1 MADLRCDLT
10 YAVRMLFKGKGMT
23 AVVVLTLALGIG
35 ANTAIF
41 SIVTGVLTRALPY
54 EDSEQLVYLSENSAQ
69 MPLISV
75 NPMNYEDWREQNQV
89 FSEMAIYRGGTLNF
103 VGDGEPERL
112 EALQASSELFA
123 VLGVTPVLGRAFLPE
138 DDQPGAGRVT
148 LLSSG
153 FWERRFGS
161 DPEIVGRAITLD
173 GESFTVVG
181 VLPRSLEGEWL
192 KWYMTGDLWVPLGL
206 YRDELPRG
214 RGGGPGTL
222 VAARM
227 KRGIDVERARA
238 DMDMIAARLAQEY
251 PDTNE
256 GKGINVVSFQEE
268 EIGAIRPA
276 LLTVMAAIGFVLLIA
291 CANVANLQL
300 TRAAGRR
307 KEIAIRSA
315 LGAGRSTLIRQL
327 LIESTVLALFGGI
340 LGTLSA
346 VWGVRLMA
354 AALPSWAIRPEVL
367 VLDARALWFAL
378 AVSLLT
384 GVLFGLAP
392 ALQASRADLREVM
405 GESGRSSASRGR
417 LHLGNLLASGEVAV
431 ALVLLIG
438 ATLMIKSFLALRSV
452 DPGFRP
458 EGVVTM
464 QIGLPP
470 GKYEEDFRWQSF
482 YRNLVNRVGGLAGV
496 EAAGISTLLPLA
508 GPSNEAIVVAEGE
521 PLPKSIDEVR
531 NVLWE
536 MVSADYFRAMGIEL
550 IRGRGINNRD
560 AADTPRV
567 AVIDETMAEALWPG
581 EDPIGK
587 RLAFEFER
595 HDLRDPGPI
604 YREVVGV
611 VRHVRHY
618 RLDENSRVEAY
629 GPYTQ
634 VNLGDSGGMMRM
646 SLVARTAGDPLDL
659 VGPMRSEILALDPE
673 QPVDSIRTM
682 SAIVAD
688 HWARSQ
694 MVSRLLGAFAAVALL
709 LSAIGLYGVIAY
721 SVSQRTREFGIRMAL
736 GAGRRQVLKMVVCQG
751 LKLVLAGVAI
761 GAASSLG
768 LTRLLSSMLY
778 GVVPHD
784 PAVFIGISLFLV
796 GVALVATLLPA
807 HRATRVDPMVA
818 LRYE

>member
-1 MADLRCDLT
+1 MADLRCDLA

-23 AVVVLTLALGIG
+23 AIVVLTLALGVG

-54 EDSEQLVYLSENSAQ
+54 EDSEQLVYLSENSAHL
-69 MPLISV
+69 PLISV
-75 NPMNYEDWREQNQV
+75 NPMNFQDWREQNQV

-256 GKGINVVSFQEE
+256 GKGVNVVSFQEE

-340 LGTLSA
+340 LGTLAA

-438 ATLMIKSFLALRSV
+438 ATLMVKSFLALRSV

-482 YRNLVNRVGGLAGV
+482 YRNLVNRVEGLAGV

-508 GPSNEAIVVAEGE
+508 GPSNESIVVAEGE

-536 MVSADYFRAMGIEL
+536 MVSPGYFRAMRIEL
-550 IRGRGINNRD
+550 IRGRGFTDRD
-560 AADTPRV
+560 TADTPRV

-581 EDPIGK
+581 ENPIGK
-587 RLAFEFER
+587 RLAFEFEPRSAPGRSCFRAFGRVEENSPPAVARRFDPPERPRPHARPEFSRDGFSCRSMPGGIPQSRGPRFPSTPTHRRPSCSRAGLSVTGVLVSPGHRPLGPRTPRSIAWQSTHAVRSRFRRKIPKQCPQFLSR
-595 HDLRDPGPI
+595 HD
-604 YREVVGV
+604 
-611 VRHVRHY
+611 
-618 RLDENSRVEAY
+618 
-629 GPYTQ
+629 
-634 VNLGDSGGMMRM
+634 
-646 SLVARTAGDPLDL
+646 
-659 VGPMRSEILALDPE
+659 
-673 QPVDSIRTM
+673 
-682 SAIVAD
+682 
-688 HWARSQ
+688 
-694 MVSRLLGAFAAVALL
+694 
-709 LSAIGLYGVIAY
+709 
-721 SVSQRTREFGIRMAL
+721 
-736 GAGRRQVLKMVVCQG
+736 
-751 LKLVLAGVAI
+751 
-761 GAASSLG
+761 
-768 LTRLLSSMLY
+768 
-778 GVVPHD
+778 
-784 PAVFIGISLFLV
+784 
-796 GVALVATLLPA
+796 
-807 HRATRVDPMVA
+807 
-818 LRYE
+818 